1 MKVSDFHITHLSHVC
16 IHKVNTP
23 TVLARTQEINRLLQL
38 SIQTNEKFPCLETDE
53 SLTNFLNLNLPNDH
67 IEE

>member
-1 MKVSDFHITHLSHVC
+1 MKVSDFHI
-16 IHKVNTP
+16 

-67 IEE
+67 IEENDLIPGLMMI